1 MVSVVMCMCRLVVIR
16 PYSSLA
22 EVVFSHYLCLSCSYY
37 PSKSSNNHLSASYVL
52 FKQVIYI
59 HLCLHHS
66 YYSAS
71 HLYSSISVSFV
82 SKFWQNGRLKLF
94 PVGQRRITIPETPN
108 GQTISPACGSKL
120 GRLSGFTF
128 SV

>member
-1 MVSVVMCMCRLVVIR
+1 MVSVVMFMCRLVVIR

-22 EVVFSHYLCLSCSYY
+22 EVVFSHYLCLSRSYY

-71 HLYSSISVSFV
+71 HPVIIYVCIIRIIPQVIYIHLYLCHLSHFG
-82 SKFWQNGRLKLF
+82 KM
-94 PVGQRRITIPETPN
+94 VG
-108 GQTISPACGSKL
+108 
-120 GRLSGFTF
+120 
-128 SV
+128 